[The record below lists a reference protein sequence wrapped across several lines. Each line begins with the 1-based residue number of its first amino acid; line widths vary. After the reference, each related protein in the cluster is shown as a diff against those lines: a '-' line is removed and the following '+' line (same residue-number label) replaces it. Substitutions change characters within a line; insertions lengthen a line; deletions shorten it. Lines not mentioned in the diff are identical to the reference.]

1 MRQTL
6 SEFDDHDDGY
16 GLVGEERA
24 DEYARPSR
32 RLPTLV
38 LSVLVMALF
47 AGGVWFA
54 YVQGTRHPA
63 VTAPGG
69 GEAVPVLRADTT
81 PTKVKPDQPGGMVI
95 PDQNV
100 SLYNDGK
107 PTGPAVEKL
116 LPAPEQPMP
125 RPAPVAP
132 APPPASA
139 IAAPAD
145 ADTPPAAAAKPP
157 AKPATAAKP
166 AATSSTP
173 AAEKAGPVRVRL
185 GSVRTPDAARDKWAR
200 LKRENAD
207 LLGNLTAVAV
217 RTDLGDKGIFYRV
230 EAGTFADGAAAERL
244 CGELKRRN
252 LGCIVA
258 R

>member
-1 MRQTL
+1 
-6 SEFDDHDDGY
+6 
-16 GLVGEERA
+16 
-24 DEYARPSR
+24 
-32 RLPTLV
+32 
-38 LSVLVMALF
+38 
-47 AGGVWFA
+47 
-54 YVQGTRHPA
+54 
-63 VTAPGG
+63 
-69 GEAVPVLRADTT
+69 
-81 PTKVKPDQPGGMVI
+81 
-95 PDQNV
+95 
-100 SLYNDGK
+100 
-107 PTGPAVEKL
+107 
-116 LPAPEQPMP
+116 MP

-185 GSVRTPDAARDKWAR
+185 GSVRTPDAARDEWAR